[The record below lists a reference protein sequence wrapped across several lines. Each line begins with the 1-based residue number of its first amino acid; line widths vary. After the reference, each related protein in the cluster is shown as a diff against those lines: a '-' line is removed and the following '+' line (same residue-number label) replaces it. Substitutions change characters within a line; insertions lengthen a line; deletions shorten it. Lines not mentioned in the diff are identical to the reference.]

1 MSFYFWRPYVSAAE
15 RRKKAGK
22 AVAKMKKAGKP
33 TAPVVIEGRTIA
45 RSFWGKAWC
54 DNLERYSDYANR
66 LPRGRTYVRNGSVI
80 DLQIARGEVTA
91 AVMGSRLYTI
101 RIGIVPVSPKRWSAI
116 CRDCSGSIDSLVELL
131 QGKLAKGV
139 MDRVCRQGDGLFPA
153 PADIKLSCSCPD
165 WADMCKHVAA
175 VLYGVGSRLD
185 ERPELLFTLR
195 CVDETELVAGADA
208 SLPGPKSG
216 ASKRKV
222 LAGADLG
229 SVFGLDMDGAVEPN
243 GSAPKPRRTRYGLKG
258 KERVAAKSSVRGSE
272 AERGTRAKPDV
283 AGRKT
288 MTVRSSER
296 GKTVPRKRSPVP
308 AQRTP
313 LRPTTGPI

>member
-1 MSFYFWRPYVSAAE
+1 
-15 RRKKAGK
+15 
-22 AVAKMKKAGKP
+22 
-33 TAPVVIEGRTIA
+33 
-45 RSFWGKAWC
+45 
-54 DNLERYSDYANR
+54 
-66 LPRGRTYVRNGSVI
+66 
-80 DLQIARGEVTA
+80 
-91 AVMGSRLYTI
+91 
-101 RIGIVPVSPKRWSAI
+101 
-116 CRDCSGSIDSLVELL
+116 
-131 QGKLAKGV
+131 
-139 MDRVCRQGDGLFPA
+139 
-153 PADIKLSCSCPD
+153 
-165 WADMCKHVAA
+165 MCKHVAA

-308 AQRTP
+308 ARRTP